1 MADDFLLP
9 VAFHFSVSVD
19 GKGVS
24 ASDAAFSQVS
34 GLETE
39 IETDNV
45 YEGGENTFVHRLPKG
60 RRQGNLSLVRGL
72 AVGDDPLVTWC
83 KSVLEGTLATEI
95 ATATVIVKLL
105 DADHA
110 PIAAWSAQNCWPV
123 KWQIAGF
130 DAMENKIALETIE
143 LSYTTIKRVS

>member
-1 MADDFLLP
+1 MADDFLMP
-9 VAFHFSVSVD
+9 VAFHFAVSLD
-19 GKGVS
+19 GAQVKVP
-24 ASDAAFSQVS
+24 DAAFREVS

-39 IETDNV
+39 IETDDLR
-45 YEGGENTFVHRLPKG
+45 EGGENTFVHRLPKG
-60 RRQGNLSLVRGL
+60 RRQGNLSLVRGI
-72 AVGDDPLVTWC
+72 AVGADPLVTWC

-105 DADHA
+105 DADHT

-130 DAMENKIALETIE
+130 DAMKNEIAVETME
-143 LSYTTIKRVS
+143 LSYTTIKRVT